1 MPGISGVG
9 VALGVEVAVSVWV
22 GVGVGVGVC
31 AWLFLC
37 VVSVADL
44 AARFIG
50 LQAESRNNATIV
62 RMSVFC
68 KALHFFIM

>member
-9 VALGVEVAVSVWV
+9 VALGVEVAVTICV
-22 GVGVGVGVC
+22 GVGIGVC
-31 AWLFLC
+31 AWLFPC
-37 VVSVADL
+37 AVSVVDL

-50 LQAESRNNATIV
+50 LQAESRNNAAIV